1 MSVGEHRCK
10 SVLRSWQMCLGKC
23 ETGALETETSYKY
36 RQHERK
42 GTLNLEIS
50 HQFVQDRL

>member
-10 SVLRSWQMCLGKC
+10 SVLQSWQMCLGKC